1 MRKKKLYR
9 KYRLLQK
16 INDEMSCCLSD
27 YMERNNNNERE
38 IKYLYDFIHYKNLEN
53 EFNYFSENAVEE
65 ETDLPFPRLTL
76 K

>member
-1 MRKKKLYR
+1 MKKKKLYK
-9 KYRLLQK
+9 KYKKLK
-16 INDEMSCCLSD
+16 ENYEEISD
-27 YMERNNNNERE
+27 YLTDYITHNNSNERE
-38 IKYLYDFIHYKNLEN
+38 LQYLRDFIHFKNLEN

>member
-1 MRKKKLYR
+1 MKKNKLY
-9 KYRLLQK
+9 KKCKILQET
-16 INDEMSCCLSD
+16 NDEMSYYLND
-27 YMERNNNNERE
+27 YIERINTYDRE
-38 IKYLYDFIHYKNLEN
+38 LRYLQDFIYYKNLEN